1 MENKRNA
8 IVRWGLTFG
17 LIMALLG
24 STLAVGSRLVE
35 GSLISGQTTPEQL
48 LPTAGV
54 AFLIGCGLY
63 LVYLALF
70 FVAGIMTARQSGS
83 VGAAS
88 LAGLLAGGVGSL
100 VNSAV
105 SVTLLFVFPTTL
117 SSLGATS
124 TLNSDTSDSF
134 MVGVVIS
141 AVLGAIFG
149 LLIWGGLGAGLGA
162 LGGLIGQNQFRAAHP
177 ELVPPYPYAYAPY
190 PGYPPA
196 PPLGAYPPP
205 PPGAYP
211 LPPGAYPLPP
221 GAYPPPPGAPYPPAP
236 LPEQPPQG
244 GAYPSPGPVP
254 PSYPEQ

>member
-17 LIMALLG
+17 LIMAALG
-24 STLAVGSRLVE
+24 SASAVGSRLLE
-35 GSLISGQTTPEQL
+35 GSLISGETTPEQV

-54 AFLIGCGLY
+54 ALLIGCGLD

-70 FVAGIMTARQSGS
+70 FVAGIMTARESGS

-88 LAGLLAGGVGSL
+88 LAGLLAGGVGAL

-105 SVTLLFVFPTTL
+105 SVTLLLVYPTTL
-117 SSLGATS
+117 SALSTTS
-124 TLNSDTSDSF
+124 TLDSDT
-134 MVGVVIS
+134 GAIVIAS
-141 AVLGAIFG
+141 AVIGGVFS

-177 ELVPPYPYAYAPY
+177 ELAQPYPYAYAHY

-196 PPLGAYPPP
+196 PPMGAYPPP
-205 PPGAYP
+205 PP
-211 LPPGAYPLPP
+211 PP
-221 GAYPPPPGAPYPPAP
+221 GAYPPPPGAYLPPPEASYPPTPPA
-236 LPEQPPQG
+236 EQPPVSG
-244 GAYPSPGPVP
+244 SYPPSDAYP
-254 PSYPEQ
+254 PSQSGQ